1 MSDAGATAAPSG
13 GLRADMIQ
21 SAIQFLED
29 PKVQSSPVSQR
40 ISFLESKGLTPQEID
55 AALSQAGRA
64 GGAAVAPRAPYPMMP
79 AYPPVRP
86 QRDWRDWF
94 IMTVVAGTVGYGV
107 VALAR
112 RYLYP
117 HLQPPNQ
124 TALEEE
130 RDALAAKYDEV
141 ALHLEELDQT
151 TEAMSQGLAA
161 QQAAIAESVQGVN
174 EMVADAREREER
186 RDKDMEKMRDD
197 VEELRTDVQGMF
209 DRARQAQVSALSDL
223 QSELKS
229 LRSLLLS
236 RGGLSAPA
244 PAPTTESGASDDAPP
259 ARAAPTI
266 PAWQLAEQE

>member
-1 MSDAGATAAPSG
+1 MSDSAPAAGSG
-13 GLRADMIQ
+13 PRADMVQ

-55 AALSQAGRA
+55 VALGQVGRA
-64 GGAAVAPRAPYPMMP
+64 GGAALAPRAPYPMMP
-79 AYPPVRP
+79 AYPPART

-94 IMTVVAGTVGYGV
+94 IMAVVAGTVGYGV

-124 TALEEE
+124 TALEAE

-141 ALHLEELDQT
+141 SLHLEELDQT

-174 EMVADAREREER
+174 DMVTDTREREER
-186 RDKDMEKMRDD
+186 RDKDMDKMRDD

-209 DRARQAQVSALSDL
+209 DRARQAQVSALSEL

-229 LRSLLLS
+229 LRSLLVS
-236 RGGLSAPA
+236 RGGLSAGSTEPA
-244 PAPTTESGASDDAPP
+244 ADDAPP

-266 PAWQLAEQE
+266 PAWQLAEENE

>member
-1 MSDAGATAAPSG
+1 MV
-13 GLRADMIQ
+13 Q

-55 AALSQAGRA
+55 AALSHVGRA
-64 GGAAVAPRAPYPMMP
+64 GGAALTQRAPYPMMP
-79 AYPPVRP
+79 AYPPART

-130 RDALAAKYDEV
+130 RDALTAKYDEV

-174 EMVADAREREER
+174 DMVADAREREER
-186 RDKDMEKMRDD
+186 RDKDMDKMRND
-197 VEELRTDVQGMF
+197 VEELRSDVQGMF
-209 DRARQAQVSALSDL
+209 DRAREAQVSALSEL

-229 LRSLLLS
+229 LRSLLVS
-236 RGGLSAPA
+236 RGGLSST
-244 PAPTTESGASDDAPP
+244 PTTDTTTSTDEAPP
-259 ARAAPTI
+259 ARTAPSI
-266 PAWQLAEQE
+266 PAWQLAEQDA

>member
-1 MSDAGATAAPSG
+1 MSDTGPAASG
-13 GLRADMIQ
+13 PRADMVQ

-55 AALSQAGRA
+55 VALGQVGRP
-64 GGAAVAPRAPYPMMP
+64 GAAPAPRAPYPMMP
-79 AYPPVRP
+79 AYPPART

-94 IMTVVAGTVGYGV
+94 IMAVVAGTVGYGIA
-107 VALAR
+107 ALAR

-174 EMVADAREREER
+174 DMVADARTREEQ

-209 DRARQAQVSALSDL
+209 DRAREAQVSALSEL

-229 LRSLLLS
+229 LRSLLVS
-236 RGGLSAPA
+236 RGGLSAGSTEPA
-244 PAPTTESGASDDAPP
+244 ADDAPP

-266 PAWQLAEQE
+266 PAWQLAEQNE